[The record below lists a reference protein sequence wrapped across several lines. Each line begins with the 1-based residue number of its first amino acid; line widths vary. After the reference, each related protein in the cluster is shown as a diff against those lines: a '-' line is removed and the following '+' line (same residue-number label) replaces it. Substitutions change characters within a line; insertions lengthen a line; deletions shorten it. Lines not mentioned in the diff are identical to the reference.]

1 MLATRNLSEEQI
13 KAGMMVAL
21 PSETSKGLSKTEIE
35 EVKLRV
41 QLSREAG
48 ETAGNALM
56 ACAEHLSA
64 VKAIV
69 KKKGWTAL
77 CDSGSLGMSSKQA
90 QMLALCHERLF
101 VTGSVPS
108 TSVANVS
115 ITTLYLMASADDK
128 KKKEMVAALVE
139 AGGSGFTEK
148 DARAIK
154 NKGKGLKKMVGLV
167 SADIAKKVTDRAK
180 DMSKEELVE
189 ALVKSEQD
197 GFDNKMK
204 YHQYRVYSKRLI
216 EAMKKEKLE
225 IPSLPDV
232 TNFSP
237 VDDKD

>member
-128 KKKEMVAALVE
+128 KRKEMVAALVE

-148 DARAIK
+148 NARDIK
-154 NKGKGLKKMVGLV
+154 NKGK
-167 SADIAKKVTDRAK
+167 AKKASAAAVSDWIKDLPSDFQGKVTIINNKA
-180 DMSKEELVE
+180 SQVE
-189 ALVKSEQD
+189 ALKARIEELEAENSEL
-197 GFDNKMK
+197 K
-204 YHQYRVYSKRLI
+204 
-216 EAMKKEKLE
+216 AKLQ
-225 IPSLPDV
+225 
-232 TNFSP
+232 
-237 VDDKD
+237 KA

>member
-48 ETAGNALM
+48 ETARNALM

-128 KKKEMVAALVE
+128 KRKEMVAALVE

-148 DARAIK
+148 NARDIK
-154 NKGKGLKKMVGLV
+154 NKGK
-167 SADIAKKVTDRAK
+167 AKKGSVAVVSDWIKELPADFQGKVTTINNKASQVEVLKARI
-180 DMSKEELVE
+180 EELE
-189 ALVKSEQD
+189 AENSEL
-197 GFDNKMK
+197 KA
-204 YHQYRVYSKRLI
+204 RLQ
-216 EAMKKEKLE
+216 K
-225 IPSLPDV
+225 V
-232 TNFSP
+232 
-237 VDDKD
+237 

>member
-1 MLATRNLSEEQI
+1 
-13 KAGMMVAL
+13 
-21 PSETSKGLSKTEIE
+21 
-35 EVKLRV
+35 
-41 QLSREAG
+41 
-48 ETAGNALM
+48 
-56 ACAEHLSA
+56 
-64 VKAIV
+64 
-69 KKKGWTAL
+69 
-77 CDSGSLGMSSKQA
+77 MSSKQA